1 MKYLE
6 GVESDDI
13 IRDDQT
19 IQKLV
24 SKINVR
30 LNLLAE
36 SPALKLA

>member
-1 MKYLE
+1 MKNLE
-6 GVESDDI
+6 GVESDDNT
-13 IRDDQT
+13 RDDQT

-24 SKINVR
+24 TKINVR